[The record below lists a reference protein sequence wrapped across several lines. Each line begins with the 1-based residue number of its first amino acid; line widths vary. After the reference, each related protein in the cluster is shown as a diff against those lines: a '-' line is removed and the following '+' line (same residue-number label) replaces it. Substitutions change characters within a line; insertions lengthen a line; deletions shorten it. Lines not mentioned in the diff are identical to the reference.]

1 MPIPA
6 SWNSF
11 PTASTASP
19 ATRWPCASRRNSQG
33 TGSACGPSIPR
44 FAAPFT
50 PCVEIGWRLAFD
62 HWRQGYATEAARLA
76 LARGFGP
83 LALPAVVSFTA
94 VANRRSRA
102 VMERLG
108 MTRGPAEGFDLPTL
122 PQGHPLGRQMLYR
135 LGAGEHVARG

>member
-1 MPIPA
+1 M
-6 SWNSF
+6 
-11 PTASTASP
+11 
-19 ATRWPCASRRNSQG
+19 
-33 TGSACGPSIPR
+33 
-44 FAAPFT
+44 

-108 MTRGPAEGFDLPTL
+108 MTRDPAEDFELPTL
-122 PQGHPLGRQMLYR
+122 PQGNPLGRQVLYR
-135 LGAGEHVARG
+135 LGAAEYVARG